1 LDFCDLRFGFVS
13 DFVLRISDLKHD
25 LCFRLPRGATVSG
38 EVPDAAQGVYLGS
51 GAVRLIKKSMGDWD
65 SISRDFRWK
74 VPKYFNIAQVVCDRH
89 AVDRFRCALF
99 YEDEKGNERKY
110 TFWELQEKANR
121 LANALVGM
129 GIGKGD
135 RCGIVLPQRPETAI
149 AHLALYKIGAIA
161 LPLAVLFG
169 KEALRYR
176 LSDSAAKAVIVDA
189 DDVHKIHEIRD
200 DLEAL
205 QSILVVGG
213 KPQAGEI
220 EFDAALEQASKSFE
234 TARTKADDPAIIIYT
249 SGTTGSPKGALHA
262 HRYLLGHL
270 TGFELSHNF
279 FPQRGDISW
288 TAADWAWIGG
298 LTDLLLPT
306 WFYGMP
312 VVGYRGKRFDPEKT
326 LALLTKYGVRNIFMP
341 PTGLKM
347 LRQVKNIRQRFDVRL
362 RTIMSGGEALGAE
375 VLNWAEE
382 ELNVKINEIYGQ
394 TEVNYAV
401 GNCAEIMAVRPGS
414 MGRPYPGHIVD
425 VIDDDG
431 RVVAPGQIGEI
442 AFRRGADPVFFLG
455 YWNNSRATREKYK
468 GDWACSGDLG
478 MKDEDGYFWFKGR
491 KDDVIISSSYRIGPT
506 EVEESLIR
514 HPAVALAAVVG
525 SPDQIRGSIVKAF
538 VKLAAGYE
546 ASDRLATE
554 LQTFVK
560 KNLAAHE
567 YPREIEFIDDLPMT
581 TTGKIKR
588 RDLRLLE
595 EERKNGSS

>member
-1 LDFCDLRFGFVS
+1 M
-13 DFVLRISDLKHD
+13 
-25 LCFRLPRGATVSG
+25 
-38 EVPDAAQGVYLGS
+38 
-51 GAVRLIKKSMGDWD
+51 RLIKKSMGDWD
-65 SISRDFRWK
+65 SISSTFRWK
-74 VPKYFNIAQVVCDRH
+74 VPKYFNIANVVCDRH
-89 AVDRFRCALF
+89 AADRYRCALF
-99 YEDEKGNERKY
+99 YEDEKGQERKY

-121 LANALVGM
+121 LANTLVGM

-135 RCGIVLPQRPETAI
+135 RCGIILPQRPETAI

-169 KEALRYR
+169 KEALHYR
-176 LSDSAAKAVIVDA
+176 LSDSAAKAVIVDV

-200 DLEAL
+200 DLDAL

-213 KPQAGEI
+213 KTQADEI
-220 EFDAALEQASKSFE
+220 EFDAALEQGSKSFK

-249 SGTTGSPKGALHA
+249 SGTTGNPKGALHA

-288 TAADWAWIGG
+288 TPADWAWIGG

-312 VVGYRGKRFDPEKT
+312 VVAYRGKRFDPEKT
-326 LALLTKYGVRNIFMP
+326 LVLLTKYGVRNIFMP

-347 LRQVKNIRQRFDVRL
+347 LRQVKNIRECFDVRL

-394 TEVNYAV
+394 TEVNYAI
-401 GNCAEIMAVRPGS
+401 GNCAEIMPVRPGS
-414 MGRPYPGHIVD
+414 MGKPYPGHIVD
-425 VIDDDG
+425 VIDDEG
-431 RVVAPGQIGEI
+431 HVVEPGQIGEI
-442 AFRRGADPVFFLG
+442 AFRRSDDPVFFLG
-455 YWNNSRATREKYK
+455 YWNNPDATREKYK
-468 GDWACSGDLG
+468 EDWACSGDLG

-491 KDDVIISSSYRIGPT
+491 KDDVIISASYRIGPT

-525 SPDQIRGSIVKAF
+525 SPDPVRGSIVKAF
-538 VKLAAGYE
+538 VKLAAGQA
-546 ASDRLATE
+546 ASDQLAAE

-595 EERKNGSS
+595 EERKGQSS